1 MSAVNG
7 KRHARR
13 ARAQVEV
20 ADLLE
25 QIAALVR
32 GRAFLRRAG
41 IEAWELRAL
50 RRDASASRYCSRPIS
65 SSSARGDPIEVDGWL
80 RSGEGVRVGLRRVGR
95 I

>member
-1 MSAVNG
+1 VG
-7 KRHARR
+7 KRR
-13 ARAQVEV
+13 ARRDPADVEV

-41 IEAWELRAL
+41 IDARELRAL
-50 RRDASASRYCSRPIS
+50 DDEIGRLQYRLADASRR
-65 SSSARGDPIEVDGWL
+65 SARGDPIEVDGWL
-80 RSGEGVRVGLRRVGR
+80 RSGVEVPLGLRRVGR